1 MAARTFSDV
10 GRFVGLPYDVRHLD
24 CADLVLL
31 VQRELFG
38 AVRALPAKRPR
49 PLQPEAQALA
59 LAAATGQLAQ
69 RTELPQD
76 GDLVLMYDG
85 AQALPGH
92 AGTWFFLDFEPWV
105 LHCSN
110 ALGESRLHRMR
121 DLPGLGLRVEG
132 VYRWI

>member
-1 MAARTFSDV
+1 MSARTFSDV
-10 GRFVGLPYDVRHLD
+10 GRFVGLPYDARHMD

-38 AVRALPAKRPR
+38 ADRVLPGKRPR
-49 PLQPEAQALA
+49 PLRPDAQAQALA
-59 LAAATGQLAQ
+59 SALGGLAA

-76 GDLVLMYDG
+76 GDLVLMCDG

-110 ALGESRLHRMR
+110 ALGVSRLHRVR

-132 VYRWI
+132 VYRWT

>member
-1 MAARTFSDV
+1 MARTFSDIA
-10 GRFVGLPYDVRHLD
+10 RFVGLPYDARHND

-38 AVRALPAKRPR
+38 AERVLPGRRPR
-49 PLQPEAQALA
+49 PLRGDEQALA
-59 LAAATGQLAQ
+59 IAAATGELAQ

-92 AGTWFFLDFEPWV
+92 AGTWFFLDYEPWV
-105 LHCSN
+105 LHCSS
-110 ALGESRLHRMR
+110 ALGVSRLHRMR

-132 VYRWI
+132 VYRWM